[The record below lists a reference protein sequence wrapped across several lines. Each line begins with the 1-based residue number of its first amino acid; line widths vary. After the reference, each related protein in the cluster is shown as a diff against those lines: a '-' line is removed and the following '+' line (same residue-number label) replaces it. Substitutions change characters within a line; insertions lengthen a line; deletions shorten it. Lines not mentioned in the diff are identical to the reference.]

1 MAKHLITI
9 GMASLLLVTACGGG
23 SNGSGSGAP
32 QYGSEEFGL
41 TNAELNSRIE
51 AAEAKIATCM
61 RDAGFEYLPVDAV
74 TIRRAMDADKSKP
87 GITDEEYVAQY
98 GFGITTVFE
107 DPVIS
112 LGRGEQNATIY
123 AGLAPGD
130 QVAYDRAL
138 VGEPGSVGLARA
150 LEDEDLSGTG
160 GCTRAAVESLFA
172 KDELNGSYVNPGDVL
187 LEQDPR
193 MIAAIEAW
201 STCLKRKGFDY
212 AHPDDVTDELTERL
226 DAVLGGADPASLT
239 GAAAAALAELQ
250 DEERAV
256 AVVATACEE
265 EEISP
270 VQEEI
275 ESEIY
280 GAPQPEPV
288 LNS

>member
-1 MAKHLITI
+1 MAKLQIAT

-23 SNGSGSGAP
+23 SNAPRSGAP
-32 QYGSEEFGL
+32 PRYGSEEFGL
-41 TNAELNSRIE
+41 TDAELNSRIE

-61 RDAGFEYLPVDAV
+61 RDAGFDYLPVDAV
-74 TIRRAMDADKSKP
+74 TIRRAMSADKSKP

-107 DPVIS
+107 DPVTS

-123 AGLAPGD
+123 AGLPAGD

-172 KDELNGSYVNPGDVL
+172 KDELTGSYVNPADVL

-212 AHPDDVTDELTERL
+212 AHPDDLTDELTQRL
-226 DAVLGGADPASLT
+226 DALLGGADPASLT
-239 GAAAAALAELQ
+239 KAAAAALAELQ
-250 DEERAV
+250 GEERAV

-265 EEISP
+265 EEIEP
-270 VQEEI
+270 VQEDI

-280 GAPQPEPV
+280 GAPQP
-288 LNS
+288 

>member
-9 GMASLLLVTACGGG
+9 GMASLFLVTACGGG
-23 SNGSGSGAP
+23 SSGSGADDAP
-32 QYGSEEFGL
+32 RYGSEEFGL
-41 TNAELNSRIE
+41 TSAELNSRIE

-61 RDAGFEYLPVDAV
+61 REAGFDYIPVDAV
-74 TIRRAMDADKSKP
+74 TIRRAMEADKSKP
-87 GITDEEYVAQY
+87 GVTEEEYVEQY

-107 DPVIS
+107 DPVSS
-112 LGRGEQNATIY
+112 LGRGEQNIAVH

-138 VGEPGSVGLARA
+138 VGEPGSAGLARA

-160 GCTRAAVESLFA
+160 GCTRKAVTSLFTE
-172 KDELNGSYVNPGDVL
+172 DELNGSYVNPGDVL
-187 LEQDPR
+187 IEQDPR
-193 MIAAIEAW
+193 MIAAIEGWA
-201 STCLKRKGFDY
+201 TCMKTEGFDY
-212 AHPDDVTDELTERL
+212 AHPDDVTDELTERR
-226 DAVLGGADPASLT
+226 DALLGGADPATIT
-239 GAAAAALAELQ
+239 GAAADALAELQ

-265 EEISP
+265 EEIAP

-280 GAPQPEPV
+280 GAPQP
-288 LNS
+288 